1 MGTLRARKL
10 DARLLIT
17 HRFRFDQILEAYET
31 FGHAADTHALKVII
45 AAWPIAVTVVL
56 SL

>member
-1 MGTLRARKL
+1 VGTLRARKL